1 MKNNFDEALVQ
12 AAIKTSS
19 KQGLISE
26 SLNFEGVLIES
37 SKHSGSLSREWVE
50 AEVAK
55 SGNYFTAEIYKK
67 R

>member
-1 MKNNFDEALVQ
+1 MKNNIDEVLDQVV
-12 AAIKTSS
+12 IKVSP

-26 SLNFEGVLIES
+26 SLSFEGVLIENS
-37 SKHSGSLSREWVE
+37 RHSGSLSREWVE

-55 SGNYFTAEIYKK
+55 SGNYFTNEIYKK

>member
-1 MKNNFDEALVQ
+1 MKSNFEEVLDQ
-12 AAIKTSS
+12 GFIKTQA
-19 KQGLISE
+19 KQGVISE
-26 SLNFEGVLIES
+26 SLNFEGVLIEN